1 MNPVHSPD
9 CFADRQKDQDTG
21 IGSRDTGREGDSR
34 RQIHRFMR
42 YFYRGSFSAAKS
54 GRERAPFSFLHLH
67 KNNAFFL
74 IIREQ

>member
-42 YFYRGSFSAAKS
+42 YFYRGSFS
-54 GRERAPFSFLHLH
+54 FLHLH

>member
-1 MNPVHSPD
+1 MIQ
-9 CFADRQKDQDTG
+9 RE
-21 IGSRDTGREGDSR
+21 EGDGSLSPHP
-34 RQIHRFMR
+34 QIHRFMR

-54 GRERAPFSFLHLH
+54 GRERAPASFLHLH